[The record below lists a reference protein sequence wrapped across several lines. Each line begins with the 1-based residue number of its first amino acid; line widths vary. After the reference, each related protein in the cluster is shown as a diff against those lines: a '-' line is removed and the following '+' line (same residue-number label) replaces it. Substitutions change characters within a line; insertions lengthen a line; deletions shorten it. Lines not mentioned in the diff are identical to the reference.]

1 MPKGGEIGRKAHFF
15 RLMCYVDRARADVAY
30 ALLANNGGIQLT
42 KLQMSCSWPFRSLFL
57 GFFFQI

>member
-30 ALLANNGGIQLT
+30 AFVSQQWRYTVNETSNV
-42 KLQMSCSWPFRSLFL
+42 LFL
-57 GFFFQI
+57 AV